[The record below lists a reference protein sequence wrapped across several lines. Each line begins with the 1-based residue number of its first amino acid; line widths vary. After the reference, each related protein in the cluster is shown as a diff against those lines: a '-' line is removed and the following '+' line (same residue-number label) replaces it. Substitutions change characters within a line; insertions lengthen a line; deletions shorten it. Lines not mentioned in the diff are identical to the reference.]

1 MVMMWE
7 PGVLQY
13 SEILS
18 QLQNSYLSVE
28 DFSTLSLFHYHD
40 INPPARSTSVP

>member
-1 MVMMWE
+1 MVMIWE

-13 SEILS
+13 SEIFS

-28 DFSTLSLFHYHD
+28 DFSTLSHFHDHD
-40 INPPARSTSVP
+40 INPPTRSTSVP